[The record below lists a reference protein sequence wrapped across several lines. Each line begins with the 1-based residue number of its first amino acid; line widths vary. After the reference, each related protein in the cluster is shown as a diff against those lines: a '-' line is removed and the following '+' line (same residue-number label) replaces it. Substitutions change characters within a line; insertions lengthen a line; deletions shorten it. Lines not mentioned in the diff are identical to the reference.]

1 MKRATIFPA
10 TLLVLCLFLPTLS
23 SGEEIEEI
31 KFFYQ
36 GKHFLNFSEYQRVNY
51 VHGLRDMLE
60 VRTVG
65 QQEGYPFRACLMRMT
80 GRQSATI
87 LFDWLQAHPETWEV
101 PVAASF
107 IAATEEACAE

>member
-10 TLLVLCLFLPTLS
+10 ALLVLCLVSPTLS
-23 SGEEIEEI
+23 SGEGIEEI
-31 KFFYQ
+31 QFFYQ

-60 VRTVG
+60 VRTAG
-65 QQEGYPFRACLMRMT
+65 LQAGYPFRTCLTRMT

-87 LFDWLQAHPETWEV
+87 LFDWLQAHPETWDI
-101 PVAASF
+101 PAAASF
-107 IAATEEACAE
+107 IVAIEEACGE